1 MSPLRLIACAVA
13 VALSLGLVACGSG
26 EAESSTDDF
35 QIDVP
40 GVSTTTEGGT
50 PAGGTGLD
58 PSQPD
63 TKENDLPPE
72 PGSPQEAFE
81 NFCKQHPDAC
91 G

>member
-1 MSPLRLIACAVA
+1 MVLLSAAVI
-13 VALSLGLVACGSG
+13 GCGSSG
-26 EAESSTDDF
+26 STTSTDDF

-40 GVSTTTEGGT
+40 GVSTTTGGEL
-50 PAGGTGLD
+50 PGSGTGVD
-58 PSQPD
+58 PSRPD
-63 TKENDLPPE
+63 THENDLPPE